1 MVAILNPGK
10 HRKIRNGMIS
20 HCVIKC
26 PNCVVE
32 KIHLFFLA
40 GETESVFE
48 ITNWDTRTAFITASE
63 MILGSTLPG
72 GFEKGAE
79 MV

>member
-1 MVAILNPGK
+1 MN
-10 HRKIRNGMIS
+10 S

-32 KIHLFFLA
+32 KTYLFFLA

-48 ITNWDTRTAFITASE
+48 ITNWDIRMSFI
-63 MILGSTLPG
+63 IVLGMLPPR
-72 GFEKGAE
+72 
-79 MV
+79 